1 MGGQDDTGRPSA
13 RQLYED
19 VLSGARP
26 RPFIPRLRSDPP
38 PYQPIPH
45 SLREFREQEGV
56 EGRQRRLRA
65 LWRRLP
71 KRDWGSDPGVD
82 DADAVGRAYPIK
94 SDGDITAES
103 ARQLGEMYE
112 DELLGRCGVRTRG
125 PFSKRVS
132 WTEFEKYADAKEAE
146 LWHIFHDELDLDGN
160 GHLDADELELALEK
174 AGIKLS
180 ASTLSEFITF
190 LTSSPHSHAVSFKE
204 FRDFL
209 LLLPRRA
216 SPEEIFRYYKV
227 RKYMGDDGRGAA
239 RVNMEGDVSLSAED
253 LALEQPHPLPIPKD
267 ALPVPV
273 DHRPSIDDEDED
285 EDFDDEYEEEEP
297 HHTWLGGSTA
307 VKFLLAGGVAGA
319 VSRTCTAP
327 FDRLKIFLIT
337 RPPELGGTSLTP
349 QAPVRGFKAIAGA
362 VSRIYAEGG
371 VLAFWTGNGLSVAKI
386 LPESAIKFLSYES
399 SKRMFA
405 KYWDKVDDPRDISGV
420 SRFLSGGIGGITSQ
434 LTIYPIETL
443 KTQMMSSAGGQ
454 KRTLREAAR
463 RVWHLGGLR
472 AFYRGLTIGLIGV
485 FPYSA
490 IDMSTFE
497 ALKLAYLRS
506 TGKDEPGVLALLAFG
521 SVSGS
526 VGATSVYPLNL
537 VRTRLQASG
546 SSGHPERYTGIFDVV
561 KKTYARDGWRGFYR
575 GLLPTLAKV
584 VPAVSISYVV
594 YESSKSK

>member
-1 MGGQDDTGRPSA
+1 MGSQSEHRRPSA
-13 RQLYED
+13 RQIFEE

-45 SLREFREQEGV
+45 SLREFREQEGA
-56 EGRQRRLRA
+56 EGRHKRLRQ
-65 LWRRLP
+65 LWERLP
-71 KRDWGSDPGVD
+71 KRQGNNDVD
-82 DADAVGRAYPIK
+82 DEAIARTYPVK
-94 SDGDITAES
+94 TDGDLTAES
-103 ARQLGEMYE
+103 AQQLREMYDE
-112 DELLGRCGVRTRG
+112 ELLGRCGAPSRG
-125 PFSKRVS
+125 PFSRHVS
-132 WTEFEKYADAKEAE
+132 WPEFEKYADAKEAE

-160 GHLDADELELALEK
+160 GHLDAEELELALEK

-180 ASTLSEFITF
+180 ASTLSDFITF

-209 LLLPRRA
+209 LLLPRKA
-216 SPEEIFRYYKV
+216 SPEEIYRYYKV
-227 RKYMGDDGRGAA
+227 RKFMGDDGRGAA
-239 RVNMEGDVSLSAED
+239 RVNMEGDVTLSAED
-253 LALEQPHPLPIPKD
+253 LSLDQPSPY
-267 ALPVPV
+267 
-273 DHRPSIDDEDED
+273 EDED
-285 EDFDDEYEEEEP
+285 GEEYEEYEEEEP
-297 HHTWLGGSTA
+297 HHSWLGGSTA
-307 VKFLLAGGVAGA
+307 VKFLLAGGIAGA

-337 RPPELGGTSLTP
+337 RPPELGGTLLTP
-349 QAPVRGFKAIAGA
+349 QAPARGLKAIGSAIA
-362 VSRIYAEGG
+362 RIYAEGG
-371 VLAFWTGNGLSVAKI
+371 VLGFWTGNGLSVVKI
-386 LPESAIKFLSYES
+386 LPESAIKFLAYES
-399 SKRMFA
+399 SKRFFA
-405 KYWDKVDDPRDISGV
+405 QYWDHVEDPRDISGV
-420 SRFLSGGIGGITSQ
+420 SRFMSGGIGGITSQ

-454 KRTLREAAR
+454 RRTLREAAR
-463 RVWHLGGLR
+463 RVWQLGGIR

-546 SSGHPERYTGIFDVV
+546 SSGHPERYTGILDVV

-594 YESSKSK
+594 YESSKRKLGV